1 MFKLMFLL
9 AVIFI
14 FKTSKAHAGPLFGGG
29 DMPTYQ
35 PIAPETVMT
44 EAQKAMQEKLK
55 ALGLM
60 GYDQAMKYMDED
72 RFKRNL
78 SFYDAAK
85 KLIQTG
91 VEPNIANIKAVQGE
105 QPQPVAPPTVQPT
118 TPTFATNDQLE
129 QAIRYMDAGKGQDG
143 IGGIGGYQTQMKMRT
158 DPATIPVVQELA
170 QGKITPE
177 MVEAYKRQKQAAADA
192 ALLAKMGGR

>member
-1 MFKLMFLL
+1 MSF
-9 AVIFI
+9 
-14 FKTSKAHAGPLFGGG
+14 LFGSE
-29 DMPTYQ
+29 MPTYQ

-44 EAQKAMQEKLK
+44 DAQKAMQEKLK

-60 GYDQAMKYMDED
+60 GYEQSMKYMDDD

-91 VEPNIANIKAVQGE
+91 AEPNIANIKAVQGE

-118 TPTFATNDQLE
+118 TPTFAANDKLE
-129 QAIRYMDAGKGQDG
+129 QAIRYMDAGKGQDNVG
-143 IGGIGGYQTQMKMRT
+143 IGGGYQTQMKMRT
-158 DPATIPVVQELA
+158 DPATIPVVQDLA
-170 QGKITPE
+170 ANKITPA
-177 MVEAYKRQKQAAADA
+177 MIEAYRRQKQAAEDA
-192 ALLAKMGGR
+192 ALLAKMGGK

>member
-55 ALGLM
+55 ALGIM

-118 TPTFATNDQLE
+118 TPTFTPNDE
-129 QAIRYMDAGKGQDG
+129 IEGAARYREAQANMGKPF
-143 IGGIGGYQTQMKMRT
+143 GGGGYMAGSILAP
-158 DPATIPVVQELA
+158 DNPIVQKLA
-170 QGKITPE
+170 KGEITPE
-177 MVEAYKRQKQAAADA
+177 MIEAYKRQKQAAADA
-192 ALLAKMGGR
+192 ALLAKMGGK